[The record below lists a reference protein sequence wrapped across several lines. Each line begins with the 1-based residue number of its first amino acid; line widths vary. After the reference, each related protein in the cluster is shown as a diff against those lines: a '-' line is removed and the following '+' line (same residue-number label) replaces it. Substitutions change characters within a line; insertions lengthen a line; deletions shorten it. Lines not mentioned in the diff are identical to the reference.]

1 MIATEPRV
9 FDPDVIRHRTVT
21 LQDLEVRSGTDDDD
35 DRAPL
40 IRGYAAVFNEWAD
53 IIPGVF
59 RERIAPGAFRKTIR
73 EADVRALVNHDPNYV
88 LGRNRA
94 STLQLHEDKH
104 GLAVEIEPP
113 DAQWARD
120 LMVSMK
126 RGDISQMS
134 FGFRPVKWT
143 EEVGEKASDP
153 LKITLD
159 EVTLFD
165 VSVVTFPAYKQT
177 EAWARSAI
185 ASIEHYLLSEPSEA
199 HSTEVRPDTATRDGE
214 PMGTHHSTGEPAPW
228 REENAELQ
236 AWLESE
242 PA

>member
-1 MIATEPRV
+1 MTLTDVRI
-9 FDPDVIRHRTVT
+9 FDPNAVQHRTVT
-21 LQDLEVRSGTDDDD
+21 LQHLEVRSRDEDD
-35 DRAPL
+35 APPM

-53 IIPGVF
+53 IIPGIF
-59 RERIAPGAFRKTIR
+59 RERIAQGAFRKTLR
-73 EADVRALVNHDPNYV
+73 DADVRALVNHDPNYV
-88 LGRNRA
+88 LGRNKA
-94 STLQLHEDKH
+94 GTLDLREDKH

-143 EEVGEKASDP
+143 EEPGDPADP
-153 LKITLD
+153 L
-159 EVTLFD
+159 EVTLQEVRLFD
-165 VSVVTFPAYKQT
+165 VSVVTFPAYPQT

-185 ASIEHYLLSEPSEA
+185 TTLEHYLLSEPGTT
-199 HSTEVRPDTATRDGE
+199 HSTEELPTTVTPDNATGTRAETAE
-214 PMGTHHSTGEPAPW
+214 PTPW
-228 REENAELQ
+228 QQEQDEIQ

-242 PA
+242 THHG

>member
-1 MIATEPRV
+1 VIATEPRV

-21 LQDLEVRSGTDDDD
+21 LQNLEIRSGADDDSD
-35 DRAPL
+35 QAPM

-53 IIPGVF
+53 IIPGML

-94 STLQLHEDKH
+94 GTLHLREDNH

-120 LMVSMK
+120 LVVSMK

-143 EEVGEKASDP
+143 EESADDP
-153 LKITLD
+153 GKPLDVTLQ
-159 EVTLFD
+159 EARLFD
-165 VSVVTFPAYKQT
+165 VSVVTFPAYPQT

-185 ASIEHYLLSEPSEA
+185 ASIEHYLLSEPGN
-199 HSTEVRPDTATRDGE
+199 HSTQAPVTTGTE
-214 PMGTHHSTGEPAPW
+214 PGNHSQPEPNSW
-228 REENAELQ
+228 QSENAELQ